1 MAVRKHNLVFD
12 NPISVISAVVLLLA
26 TASIPAWSADKLQPL
41 DVKLGLWEV
50 TTTSSNAGEM
60 PIPADVLAKLTPEQR
75 ARMEERIKASS
86 AGQTKTAVHKDC
98 LTREKLEKSLA
109 FGDEGMKS
117 CNHTIV
123 SSSTNKLEVRLQ
135 CTEKEVKANFVLQL
149 EALNSEHVKGSV
161 HGTASGNDHTMNT
174 DSAFTARWI
183 GGACGDVH

>member
-1 MAVRKHNLVFD
+1 
-12 NPISVISAVVLLLA
+12 
-26 TASIPAWSADKLQPL
+26 
-41 DVKLGLWEV
+41 
-50 TTTSSNAGEM
+50 
-60 PIPADVLAKLTPEQR
+60 
-75 ARMEERIKASS
+75 
-86 AGQTKTAVHKDC
+86 
-98 LTREKLEKSLA
+98 
-109 FGDEGMKS
+109 
-117 CNHTIV
+117 V